1 MFKPHFVL
9 QLLQKPLM
17 EDSVLVIIAW
27 KIIQESDQSNAPWVR
42 SRSYPIDYGFLTWQG
57 NPFDRFLS
65 PPPSPTPPVP
75 SPFGSHALFG
85 IAFHSSWKFSLHF
98 WGPFLEGPENL
109 PGPKSIFGDKCFS
122 TEVNFYYLWMLNFK
136 TFIILWIHWPRT
148 MPVIG
153 EKTFKNILIGAGK
166 LSGISRNGHQ
176 GSVSRKSL

>member
-1 MFKPHFVL
+1 MKNYLGIRPIERTLSSIAIIPDRLWIFDL
-9 QLLQKPLM
+9 TGELLRQVSWVPL
-17 EDSVLVIIAW
+17 SCLG
-27 KIIQESDQSNAPWVR
+27 WV
-42 SRSYPIDYGFLTWQG
+42 
-57 NPFDRFLS
+57 S
-65 PPPSPTPPVP
+65 PPPSPTLPVP

-85 IAFHSSWKFSLHF
+85 IAFHSSWKFSLDF

-109 PGPKSIFGDKCFS
+109 PGPKSVFGDKCFS

-166 LSGISRNGHQ
+166 LSGISRNGQ
-176 GSVSRKSL
+176 QWSVSRKSL